1 MKLQLDT
8 DKKTIKIDESVK
20 LTKLMQVV
28 KKLLPNGEWQDFT
41 LITNTVIEH
50 WSSPIIYKEYYPTP
64 NYYWWQQPW
73 YNPTYINVGTGTNTV
88 NGTSGGYSN
97 TTLSHGHN
105 TLATGKN
112 DVSAESSNT
121 LYELKSGVYNIQ
133 V

>member
-41 LITNTVIEH
+41 LVTNTTIQQ
-50 WSSPIIYKEYYPTP
+50 WTNPIIYKEYHSTLP
-64 NYYWWQQPW
+64 YWWQQPW
-73 YNPTYINVGTGTNTV
+73 YNPVYPTYVGVGINSGSGITGGNVSMSLNSTMGTGHSQNL
-88 NGTSGGYSN
+88 SN
-97 TTLSHGHN
+97 N
-105 TLATGKN
+105 A
-112 DVSAESSNT
+112 VF
-121 LYELKSGVYNIQ
+121 ELKSGVYNVQ